1 MTLDDLKNIDINN
14 IPGWPLPVKIGGIA
28 IICVALL
35 FGGYWFLIADELA
48 EFEQVQLKEAGLK
61 ETYLSKKGMAINLP
75 AYKLQ
80 MDDMHQ
86 AFGTLLRQLPNK
98 TEVPN
103 LLVDITQAG
112 LGRGLNFVL
121 FKPEKEKPQDFYAEL
136 PINIKV
142 TGGYHELGQFVSDL
156 AALPRIV
163 TIGGIDIAADSKT
176 GILTM
181 SAVARTFRYL
191 EPEEIEALK
200 PKTGQARCEAGSKT
214 SWRRKVRRALLP
226 LVLALVMLSGCSSD
240 GLDDLRDFV
249 KNAHADR
256 KPKIEPLPGD
266 QALRGVRVRGHR
278 SHQSVFTVQSQDL
291 SPYRPS

>member
-14 IPGWPLPVKIGGIA
+14 VSSWPLPVKIMGIA
-28 IICVALL
+28 LVSVGLL
-35 FGGYWFLIADELA
+35 FGGYWFLIADELT
-48 EFEQVQLKEAGLK
+48 EFEQVQLKEEGLK
-61 ETYLSKKGMAINLP
+61 QTFLTKKGLAINLP

-80 MDDMHQ
+80 MDEMHQ

-163 TIGGIDIAADSKT
+163 TIGGIDIATDAKT
-176 GILTM
+176 GVLTM
-181 SAVARTFRYL
+181 TSMARTFRYL

-200 PKTGQARCEAGSKT
+200 PKPKAKPGAKPAGGSK
-214 SWRRKVRRALLP
+214 
-226 LVLALVMLSGCSSD
+226 
-240 GLDDLRDFV
+240 
-249 KNAHADR
+249 
-256 KPKIEPLPGD
+256 
-266 QALRGVRVRGHR
+266 
-278 SHQSVFTVQSQDL
+278 
-291 SPYRPS
+291 

>member
-1 MTLDDLKNIDINN
+1 MTLDDLKNIDFNN
-14 IPGWPLPVKIGGIA
+14 IPGWPMPIKIGGIA
-28 IICVALL
+28 LICGVLL

-48 EFEQVQLKEAGLK
+48 DYERVQKKEEGLK
-61 ETYLSKKGMAINLP
+61 ETYLSKKGLAINLP

-80 MDDMHQ
+80 MDEMHQ

-121 FKPEKEKPQDFYAEL
+121 FKPEKEKPKEFYAEL

-142 TGGYHELGQFVSDL
+142 TGGYHELGMFVTDL

-163 TIGGIDIAADSKT
+163 TIGNIDIIADAKT
-176 GILTM
+176 SVLSM

-200 PKTGQARCEAGSKT
+200 PKTVKPGAKPGAPPAGSAK
-214 SWRRKVRRALLP
+214 
-226 LVLALVMLSGCSSD
+226 
-240 GLDDLRDFV
+240 
-249 KNAHADR
+249 
-256 KPKIEPLPGD
+256 
-266 QALRGVRVRGHR
+266 
-278 SHQSVFTVQSQDL
+278 
-291 SPYRPS
+291 

>member
-14 IPGWPLPVKIGGIA
+14 IPGWPLPIKIGGIA
-28 IICVALL
+28 MICVALL
-35 FGGYWFLIADELA
+35 FGGYWFLLADELA
-48 EFEQVQLKEAGLK
+48 QYDQEQVKETGLK
-61 ETYLSKKGMAINLP
+61 DAYLNKKGMAINLS

-80 MDDMHQ
+80 MDEMHQ

-121 FKPEKEKPQDFYAEL
+121 FKPEKEKPQEFYAEL

-163 TIGGIDIAADSKT
+163 TIGNIDIAADAK
-176 GILTM
+176 
-181 SAVARTFRYL
+181 
-191 EPEEIEALK
+191 
-200 PKTGQARCEAGSKT
+200 
-214 SWRRKVRRALLP
+214 
-226 LVLALVMLSGCSSD
+226 SS
-240 GLDDLRDFV
+240 L
-249 KNAHADR
+249 
-256 KPKIEPLPGD
+256 
-266 QALRGVRVRGHR
+266 
-278 SHQSVFTVQSQDL
+278 
-291 SPYRPS
+291 

>member
-1 MTLDDLKNIDINN
+1 MTLDDLKNIDLNN
-14 IPGWPLPVKIGGIA
+14 VPSWPLPVKIAGIA
-28 IICVALL
+28 VICVLLL

-48 EFEQVQLKEAGLK
+48 EYEQVQMKEAGLK
-61 ETYLSKKGMAINLP
+61 ETYLNKKALAINLP

-80 MDDMHQ
+80 MDEMHQ

-121 FKPEKEKPQDFYAEL
+121 FKPDKEKPQDFYAEL

-142 TGGYHELGQFVSDL
+142 TGGYHELGQFVSDV

-163 TIGGIDIAADSKT
+163 TVGNIDISTDAKT
-176 GILTM
+176 GALTM
-181 SAVARTFRYL
+181 AAVARTFRYL

-200 PKTGQARCEAGSKT
+200 PKPKPGAKPTAKPTAKPAGGAK
-214 SWRRKVRRALLP
+214 
-226 LVLALVMLSGCSSD
+226 
-240 GLDDLRDFV
+240 
-249 KNAHADR
+249 
-256 KPKIEPLPGD
+256 
-266 QALRGVRVRGHR
+266 
-278 SHQSVFTVQSQDL
+278 
-291 SPYRPS
+291 

>member
-14 IPGWPLPVKIGGIA
+14 IPGWPLPVKIAGIA
-28 IICVALL
+28 LLCVGLL

-48 EFEQVQLKEAGLK
+48 EFDQVQLKEEGLK
-61 ETYLSKKGMAINLP
+61 QTYLTKKGLAINLP

-80 MDDMHQ
+80 MDEMHQ

-142 TGGYHELGQFVSDL
+142 TGGYHELGQFVSDV

-163 TIGGIDIAADSKT
+163 TIGNIDISADAKT
-176 GILTM
+176 GLLTM
-181 SAVARTFRYL
+181 AALARTFRYL

-200 PKTGQARCEAGSKT
+200 PKPKAKPGARPAGGK
-214 SWRRKVRRALLP
+214 K
-226 LVLALVMLSGCSSD
+226 
-240 GLDDLRDFV
+240 
-249 KNAHADR
+249 
-256 KPKIEPLPGD
+256 
-266 QALRGVRVRGHR
+266 
-278 SHQSVFTVQSQDL
+278 
-291 SPYRPS
+291 

>member
-1 MTLDDLKNIDINN
+1 MTLDDLKNIDFNN
-14 IPGWPLPVKIGGIA
+14 IPGWPMPIKIGGIA
-28 IICVALL
+28 LICGVLL

-48 EFEQVQLKEAGLK
+48 DYERVQKKEEGLK
-61 ETYLSKKGMAINLP
+61 ETYLNKKGLAINLP

-80 MDDMHQ
+80 MDEMHQ

-121 FKPEKEKPQDFYAEL
+121 FKPEKEKPKEFYAEL

-142 TGGYHELGQFVSDL
+142 TGGYHELGMFVTDL

-163 TIGGIDIAADSKT
+163 TIGNIDIIADAKT
-176 GILTM
+176 SVLSM

-200 PKTGQARCEAGSKT
+200 PKTVKPGAKPAAPPAGSAK
-214 SWRRKVRRALLP
+214 
-226 LVLALVMLSGCSSD
+226 
-240 GLDDLRDFV
+240 
-249 KNAHADR
+249 
-256 KPKIEPLPGD
+256 
-266 QALRGVRVRGHR
+266 
-278 SHQSVFTVQSQDL
+278 
-291 SPYRPS
+291 

>member
-1 MTLDDLKNIDINN
+1 MTLDDLKNIDFNN
-14 IPGWPLPVKIGGIA
+14 IPGWPMPIKIGGIA
-28 IICVALL
+28 LICGVLL

-48 EFEQVQLKEAGLK
+48 DYERVQKKEEGLK
-61 ETYLSKKGMAINLP
+61 ETYLNKKGLAINLP

-80 MDDMHQ
+80 MDEMHQ

-121 FKPEKEKPQDFYAEL
+121 FKPEKEKPKEFYAEL

-142 TGGYHELGQFVSDL
+142 TGGYHELGMFVTDL

-163 TIGGIDIAADSKT
+163 TIGNIDIIADAKT
-176 GILTM
+176 SVLSM

-200 PKTGQARCEAGSKT
+200 PKTAKPGAKPAAPPAGSAK
-214 SWRRKVRRALLP
+214 
-226 LVLALVMLSGCSSD
+226 
-240 GLDDLRDFV
+240 
-249 KNAHADR
+249 
-256 KPKIEPLPGD
+256 
-266 QALRGVRVRGHR
+266 
-278 SHQSVFTVQSQDL
+278 
-291 SPYRPS
+291 